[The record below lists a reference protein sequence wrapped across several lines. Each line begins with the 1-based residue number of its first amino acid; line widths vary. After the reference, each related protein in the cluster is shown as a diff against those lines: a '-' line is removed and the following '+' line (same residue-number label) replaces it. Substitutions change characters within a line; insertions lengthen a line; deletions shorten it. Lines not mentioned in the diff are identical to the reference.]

1 MTAHDDPCVH
11 CGYDEENC
19 ICDDEDFMDNLDCTH
34 CGGTGE
40 CDDNANPLWDCD
52 DLPHA
57 CHACGGTG
65 NRSDQMTL
73 TMNEASKKIREANA
87 QAGRK
92 INDAMK
98 VKR

>member
-40 CDDNANPLWDCD
+40 CDDMPTRCGTAMTFPMPAMRAVELATAATKGSSD
-52 DLPHA
+52 DRQATHR
-57 CHACGGTG
+57 
-65 NRSDQMTL
+65 NRHPP
-73 TMNEASKKIREANA
+73 R
-87 QAGRK
+87 
-92 INDAMK
+92 
-98 VKR
+98 